1 MGDGARDVVNPANL
15 IGGGL
20 PTRRY
25 VREKNAGRVDLAA
38 FVTGLV
44 RVCDGFVTFFA
55 LQVVD
60 GQQCDGCYG

>member
-1 MGDGARDVVNPANL
+1 MKRGTAAFAPSRRPQSKTKHCHGK
-15 IGGGL
+15 

-44 RVCDGFVTFFA
+44 RVCDGFVTVFCLA
-55 LQVVD
+55 S
-60 GQQCDGCYG
+60 G